1 MLMQKSNTE
10 YLSYRQRMYEPK
22 KIKGTLVP
30 FGYKKS
36 EDDPKTVIPIPEQLD
51 ILQEAIQLHKKG
63 QSLQKCVDYIFSK
76 TKRKITRQGFYK
88 IVNKNN
94 VKKKARESARE
105 QLDYQRD
112 RVLKAKRELDKE
124 RSKLH
129 NKNKKIR
136 DLDIVLEG
144 KSKTV
149 IDTKEIEEASPTI
162 QKAFEEKDIIFQ
174 ANAGPQSDFLA
185 SSEREVFYG
194 GARGGGK
201 SYAMLVDPLRYCDKQ
216 HHRALLI
223 RRTMPELRDL
233 INHSQQL
240 YSKAYPGAKWRE
252 QEKEWRFP
260 SGARIEFGYA
270 ENLTDALRYQGQS
283 YTWIGIDELP
293 QYPTPDIYNFLRSSL
308 RSVDPAI
315 PVYMRATGN
324 PGNVGSLWVKEMFV
338 DPCEANQRFEV
349 EIPTPM
355 GVKSI
360 SRKFIPAKLQDNPYL
375 MQTDDYYAMLASLP
389 EVQKKQFL
397 EGDWDAY
404 ESSSFPEFSRQVHV
418 IEPFDIPRNWMRFR
432 AADWGYSSP
441 ACCLWFAVDYD
452 NNLFVYRELYT
463 KRNTADIFARK
474 VLDMEDG
481 EYIRY
486 GILDS
491 STWAR
496 RGDIGPSIAET
507 MIQEGCRWRQ
517 SDRSPR
523 SRIAGKVEVHKRL
536 RIDED
541 TGYPSM
547 FIFNNC
553 LNLIR
558 TLPMLPVDKN
568 NPEDVDTTAD
578 DHAYDALR
586 YGCMSRP
593 IHPVSQRGNDFLT
606 STERQDS
613 APADSI
619 FGY

>member
-1 MLMQKSNTE
+1 MPKSNTG
-10 YLSYRQRMYEPK
+10 YLFYHQRMYEPK
-22 KIKGTLVP
+22 KIRGTLIP

-36 EDDPKTVIPIPEQLD
+36 EDDPKIVLPIPEELD
-51 ILQEAIQLHKKG
+51 VLQEAIKLHKKG
-63 QSLQKCVDYIFSK
+63 QSLQKCVDYIYSK

-94 VKKKARESARE
+94 IKKKARESARE

-124 RSKLH
+124 RSKLQT
-129 NKNKKIR
+129 KNKKIK

-144 KSKTV
+144 KVKTV
-149 IDTKEIEEASPTI
+149 IDTKDIEEASPTI
-162 QKAFEEKDIIFQ
+162 KKAFEEKDVIFQ
-174 ANAGPQSDFLA
+174 PNQGPQSDFLA

-308 RSVDPAI
+308 RSVDPEI

-338 DPCEANQRFEV
+338 DPCESNKRFDV

-355 GVKSI
+355 GVKTI

-404 ESSSFPEFSRQVHV
+404 ESSSFPEFNRQIHV

-474 VLDMEDG
+474 VLEMEDG

-536 RIDED
+536 RVDED

-547 FIFNNC
+547 FIFSNC